1 MPFNVVKGS
10 NLLLLMLKWMYKCK
24 DGESG
29 MRVGLVD
36 DREIDLDKLNA
47 IVNGMD
53 GVEVV
58 FSTLSA
64 EEAYEQIKK
73 ESIDLLIADIEMPH
87 LSGYE
92 LADIIHTHA
101 LHIAVIFVTANSG
114 YAVHAFELNVH
125 DYIMKPYSR
134 ERLTKSIAR
143 LLEKKSSADIAGRL
157 YIKQKNDIH
166 ILQKKDIIFIERSG
180 RSSTIHT
187 RTGSIKTY
195 QTLNELEGELRE
207 RDFLRSHRSFIIN
220 IHYVNHFSL
229 YAKNSYIVTFEG
241 IEGQAMITK
250 EKVDFL
256 QAHFF

>member
-1 MPFNVVKGS
+1 MRRRK
-10 NLLLLMLKWMYKCK
+10 
-24 DGESG
+24 

-36 DREIDLDKLNA
+36 DRFIDLDKLNG
-47 IVNGMD
+47 IVAGIPE
-53 GVEVV
+53 VEVI

-73 ESIDLLIADIEMPH
+73 QTIDVLIADIEMPN

-92 LADIIHTHA
+92 LADIIHSHA
-101 LHIAVIFVTANSG
+101 LNISVIFVTASSG

-125 DYIMKPYSR
+125 DYIMKPYQKD
-134 ERLTKSIAR
+134 RLVKSVER
-143 LLEKKSSADIAGRL
+143 LLEKSRSSEMVGRL
-157 YIKQKNDIH
+157 YLKQKNEIH
-166 ILQKKDIIFIERSG
+166 IIQKQDIIFIERSG
-180 RSSTIHT
+180 RSTTIYT
-187 RTGSIKTY
+187 KTGQIKTY

-220 IHYVNHFSL
+220 IHHVKNFSL

-241 IEGQAMITK
+241 MEEQAMITK

-256 QAHFF
+256 QTNYF